1 VSRLGVQGSEG
12 IVCCFQL
19 ELTPWSRREK
29 NANNHKNPNVDV
41 NLSHMNVVVYVET
54 DRRIGVPVTLL
65 GQRLMHGWV
74 ASKA

>member
-1 VSRLGVQGSEG
+1 MFAVSDLSLLRGAE
-12 IVCCFQL
+12 
-19 ELTPWSRREK
+19 EEK
-29 NANNHKNPNVDV
+29 DANNHKSPNVDV